1 MRLKETDVETNLQ
14 ETVKTKKKLT
24 ALRAF
29 EQECLCC

>member
-1 MRLKETDVETNLQ
+1 MRLKETDVKTNIQ